1 MSNLEEIKKRNENN
15 SPNHLQHIVSIP
27 FLTCNTNAKVRE
39 EKSLTLS
46 NGVRSN
52 LPKKKAI
59 VQSCEHCH
67 PPPGT
72 NPIRNARSGGYF
84 GRRGT
89 AASVGLNG
97 IAVLSW

>member
-52 LPKKKAI
+52 LPKKKKPLSRAVSI
-59 VQSCEHCH
+59 VTLPPTQILSGTRGVVGISAGGALRHQSD
-67 PPPGT
+67 
-72 NPIRNARSGGYF
+72 
-84 GRRGT
+84 
-89 AASVGLNG
+89 
-97 IAVLSW
+97 